1 MKPGAINGRGKFFLP
16 GATVAKLTEVMK
28 KTFLLLLLCSTLTL
42 SAVAQNWSV
51 GAGTGPFVFGDFVRR
66 TLQIGTETGSGQ
78 QTTILSAATR
88 AGLTVDLERNL
99 GERFALRLE
108 GTFSRA
114 PLSVKGRSSSGG
126 VALDSARISVGTFV
140 VPLVSRLNPRG
151 TVRFHVMGG
160 PAYAIYTIDRTDPTS
175 TLSTFTGD
183 RGRWGASL
191 GGGVA
196 WQWSHRFA
204 LEGQITDVSTTSP
217 FRREDMPRGFGTIKI
232 PRTNNVHTT
241 GGIRYRF

>member
-140 VPLVSRLNPRG
+140 EAVVSL
-151 TVRFHVMGG
+151 
-160 PAYAIYTIDRTDPTS
+160 
-175 TLSTFTGD
+175 
-183 RGRWGASL
+183 
-191 GGGVA
+191 
-196 WQWSHRFA
+196 Q
-204 LEGQITDVSTTSP
+204 
-217 FRREDMPRGFGTIKI
+217 
-232 PRTNNVHTT
+232 
-241 GGIRYRF
+241 